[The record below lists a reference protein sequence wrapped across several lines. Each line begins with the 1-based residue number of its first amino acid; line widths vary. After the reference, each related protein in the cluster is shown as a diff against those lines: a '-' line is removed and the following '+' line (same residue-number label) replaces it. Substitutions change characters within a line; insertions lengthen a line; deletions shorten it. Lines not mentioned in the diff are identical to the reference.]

1 MIRGVRGGLA
11 PLINQFSV
19 VIENDQTRRLF
30 PGHPSDLAL
39 ELVYGLRLAAIRAG
53 VRKKVHPRVFRRM
66 KLRAFQEAGVRED
79 VIASAMGFGRPWP
92 RRRVDE
98 TLEEAEVVLGVEEG
112 LLGRLVKKIERWLG

>member
-1 MIRGVRGGLA
+1 MMGCHDSGGSRGAG
-11 PLINQFSV
+11 PLINQISV
-19 VIENDQTRRLF
+19 VVENDQSRRLF

-66 KLRAFQEAGVRED
+66 KLRAFREAGVRED
-79 VIASAMGFGRPWP
+79 AVANAMGYGRPWP

-98 TLEEAEVVLGVEEG
+98 TLEEAEGVLGGEG
-112 LLGRLVKKIERWLG
+112 G